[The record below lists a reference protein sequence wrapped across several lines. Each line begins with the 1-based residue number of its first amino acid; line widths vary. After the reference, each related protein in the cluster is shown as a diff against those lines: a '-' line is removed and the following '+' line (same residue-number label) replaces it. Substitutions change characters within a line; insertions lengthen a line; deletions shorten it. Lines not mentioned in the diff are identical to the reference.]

1 MIRRTPSRS
10 SFPHESKHSFPR
22 ISPRN
27 SWLDALDV
35 ARPEPLSL
43 YNRIQTVR
51 PVEEPGAAEG
61 FPLIALAIQ
70 CPSCGLKLRHAARL
84 LASIEGRRGTTRCP
98 RCRDRIQFDLT
109 GDSLELSF
117 PDLYAEPEHLTARV
131 ARETAPPDSPSGDRA
146 SYVAVKGEA
155 PVPSGAARSLAAP
168 AVPRELTS
176 ELPAGTQLFGSD
188 LFGSEQ
194 DLFSSAVDDPSI
206 GTEFELFGSDELA
219 AESFVAGWESGEE
232 PVFPLVIPRR
242 LRREG

>member
-1 MIRRTPSRS
+1 M
-10 SFPHESKHSFPR
+10 
-22 ISPRN
+22 
-27 SWLDALDV
+27 
-35 ARPEPLSL
+35 
-43 YNRIQTVR
+43 
-51 PVEEPGAAEG
+51 
-61 FPLIALAIQ
+61 IALAIQ

-109 GDSLELSF
+109 GDALELSF

-155 PVPSGAARSLAAP
+155 PVPSDATRSLAAP

-194 DLFSSAVDDPSI
+194 DPFSSAPSGEAGM
-206 GTEFELFGSDELA
+206 GTEFDAFGSDLVSP
-219 AESFVAGWESGEE
+219 ESFVEAWESGEE
-232 PVFPLVIPRR
+232 AVFPLVLPRR